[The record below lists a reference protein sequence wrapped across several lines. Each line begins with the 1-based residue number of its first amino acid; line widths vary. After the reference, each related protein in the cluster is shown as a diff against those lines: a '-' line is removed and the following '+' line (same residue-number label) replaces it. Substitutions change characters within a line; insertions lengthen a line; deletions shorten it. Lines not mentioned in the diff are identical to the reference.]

1 MRTEKFKILQFIR
14 ELIIS
19 IDKEMINFPKKDI
32 ELKNRIRSNSYDILE
47 LVYEANATFDNKD
60 KIKLL
65 QKAVAKLKIIDFL
78 LNISLDKEII
88 TQKRYIKFGNRID
101 DILKYISGLIN
112 SLVKNS

>member
-1 MRTEKFKILQFIR
+1 M
-14 ELIIS
+14 
-19 IDKEMINFPKKDI
+19 
-32 ELKNRIRSNSYDILE
+32 
-47 LVYEANATFDNKD
+47 
-60 KIKLL
+60 L
-65 QKAVAKLKIIDFL
+65 QKEVAKLKIIDFL